1 MGLVRR
7 CQCGCNQLL
16 PDEAHGNTRYLNA
29 KHRDRHKRGTSPRS
43 APTKAVRGRAYEE
56 FCADGWPELIEDGM
70 TYEEVTTLTGINKG
84 TISRLMKAWHQD
96 RDLADAPAPE
106 IDTELF
112 SDLTRF
118 TEVFFPEDQ
127 LPDFHKEWVEA
138 IDQTVSTG
146 KKLLLLAPQRFG
158 KAIDAETPM
167 LTRDQGWI
175 PASAVRVGDFLVGS
189 DGGWTRVEGVF
200 PQGVTEA
207 WEVTFGDG
215 SSLVTCG
222 QHRWAVQ
229 TRYAAAGQ
237 KRSRQDSWQVKTTD
251 ELRES
256 LGTGSL
262 RRIPMIAP
270 LKGRDE
276 DLPFDPYLLGCWLG
290 DGSTT
295 AAAITSADPEIV
307 QAFVDAGFTPTRRVT
322 KGRAETV
329 HFVGSAFGQGLQRVL
344 RDLDVFGNKHVPEEY
359 LHSTAENRL
368 ALLQGLMDT
377 DGTVGGS
384 TGQVSFSSTN
394 PSLVQAVK
402 WIVTSLGGTWTEYA
416 KTPWYYDAQRER
428 VYGKPAWTVGILL
441 PDGMPPFRLR
451 RKLEKVPEHQ
461 ASRAPRRI
469 IRSIE
474 RVADRETVCFS
485 VAAEDHLF
493 AAGRDLVVTHNSH
506 LLIKYCLMRIA
517 RDPNIRIL
525 WVSKTQGLAE
535 KMVGFIRQHLEHNEK
550 LREAVLGSQR
560 SFVPGRTSGLPWT
573 NSQFTIANRTEIR
586 KTPTMVAL
594 GTGGQILG
602 LDADL
607 VILDDPQDRKR
618 CLSPANRES
627 DAEWFLTDF
636 LSRKEEDTGVAFIM
650 SRQHIED
657 LPGHVLR
664 DHADEW
670 DVRVYRSHDPA
681 CIVPE
686 REVDKHKDCL
696 LWPEKRS
703 WAWLWGQKREN
714 PAHFERNYQNNP
726 TTDATTYITP
736 DEIAAIRDGT
746 RGVGDIPSGCR
757 LIAGID
763 PAEAKPV
770 AATLWG
776 YDGIQRHLIDC
787 GEFSASVVGMREIL
801 STWPAKYGVREFAFE
816 KNMAQSWLIDTEVK
830 RLIDT
835 QNLRIHATYTSR
847 VNKQSLAIGPI
858 AMFQRMRT
866 QPPGITLPG
875 KPGLGDDRLNRLIR
889 TFLTFDPDWANSKHS
904 DDDLVLASWFPQLI
918 MDTWERPESRKMT
931 VDYADLG
938 GGL

>member
-1 MGLVRR
+1 MRKPRG
-7 CQCGCNQLL
+7 
-16 PDEAHGNTRYLNA
+16 EAVENPEIA
-29 KHRDRHKRGTSPRS
+29 I
-43 APTKAVRGRAYEE
+43 RGRAYEE
-56 FCADGWPELIEDGM
+56 FVADGWPQAIEAGM
-70 TYEEVTTLTGINKG
+70 SYADVTLMSGLPKG
-84 TISRLMKAWHQD
+84 TISKLMKSWKIDKAREQE
-96 RDLADAPAPE
+96 PPPE

-112 SDLTRF
+112 GDLVRF
-118 TEVFFPEDQ
+118 TETFFPED
-127 LPDFHKEWVEA
+127 LIPDFHKEWVEA

-146 KKLLLLAPQRFG
+146 QKLLLLAPQRFG
-158 KAIDAETPM
+158 KS
-167 LTRDQGWI
+167 Q
-175 PASAVRVGDFLVGS
+175 
-189 DGGWTRVEGVF
+189 
-200 PQGVTEA
+200 
-207 WEVTFGDG
+207 
-215 SSLVTCG
+215 
-222 QHRWAVQ
+222 
-229 TRYAAAGQ
+229 
-237 KRSRQDSWQVKTTD
+237 
-251 ELRES
+251 
-256 LGTGSL
+256 
-262 RRIPMIAP
+262 
-270 LKGRDE
+270 
-276 DLPFDPYLLGCWLG
+276 
-290 DGSTT
+290 
-295 AAAITSADPEIV
+295 
-307 QAFVDAGFTPTRRVT
+307 
-322 KGRAETV
+322 
-329 HFVGSAFGQGLQRVL
+329 
-344 RDLDVFGNKHVPEEY
+344 
-359 LHSTAENRL
+359 
-368 ALLQGLMDT
+368 
-377 DGTVGGS
+377 
-384 TGQVSFSSTN
+384 
-394 PSLVQAVK
+394 
-402 WIVTSLGGTWTEYA
+402 
-416 KTPWYYDAQRER
+416 
-428 VYGKPAWTVGILL
+428 
-441 PDGMPPFRLR
+441 
-451 RKLEKVPEHQ
+451 
-461 ASRAPRRI
+461 
-469 IRSIE
+469 
-474 RVADRETVCFS
+474 
-485 VAAEDHLF
+485 
-493 AAGRDLVVTHNSH
+493 
-506 LLIKYCLMRIA
+506 LLIRYCLMRIV
-517 RDPNIRIL
+517 RDPNVRIL

-535 KMVGFIRQHLEHNEK
+535 KMVGFIRQHLEHNER
-550 LREAVLGSQR
+550 LRQAVIGEHR
-560 SFVPGRTSGLPWT
+560 SFVPGRSSGLPWT
-573 NSQFTIANRTEIR
+573 NSQFTVATRTEIR
-586 KTPTMVAL
+586 KTPTMVAI

-618 CLSPANRES
+618 CLSPANREA

-636 LSRKEEDTGVAFIM
+636 LSRKEEETGVAFIM
-650 SRQHIED
+650 SRQHVDD

-686 REVDKHKDCL
+686 REVDKHVDCL

-703 WAWLWGQKREN
+703 WPWLWGQKREN

-787 GEFSASVVGMREIL
+787 GEFSASVVGLREIL
-801 STWPAKYGVREFAFE
+801 ARWPAAYGVREFAFE

-904 DDDLVLASWFPQLI
+904 DDDLVLSSWFPQLI